1 MKEYPE
7 PIGRWLDIAGTVIF
21 ALVAIG
27 LCVSVYFILYF
38 AAILMGG
45 AQ

>member
-1 MKEYPE
+1 MKEFPE
-7 PIGRWLDIAGTVIF
+7 SIGRWLDVAEIIIF

-27 LCVSVYFILYF
+27 LCVSVYFIIYF
-38 AAILMGG
+38 AAILMEG

>member
-1 MKEYPE
+1 MKEHPE
-7 PIGRWLDIAGTVIF
+7 PIWRWLDVAEIIIF

-27 LCVSVYFILYF
+27 LCVSVYFTLYF

-45 AQ
+45 VK

>member
-7 PIGRWLDIAGTVIF
+7 PNGRWLDVAETVIM
-21 ALVAIG
+21 AMVAVG

-38 AAILMGG
+38 AAILLGG

>member
-7 PIGRWLDIAGTVIF
+7 PCGRWLDIAETVVF

-27 LCVSVYFILYF
+27 LCVCVVFSLYF
-38 AAILMGG
+38 ALNILGG

>member
-7 PIGRWLDIAGTVIF
+7 PCGRWLDIAEIIIF
-21 ALVAIG
+21 AIVAIG

>member
-7 PIGRWLDIAGTVIF
+7 PNGRWLDIAEIIIF
-21 ALVAIG
+21 AIVAIG

>member
-1 MKEYPE
+1 MKDYPE
-7 PIGRWLDIAGTVIF
+7 PIGRWLDVAEIIIF

-38 AAILMGG
+38 AAILLGC
-45 AQ
+45 AK